1 MYAYSVQS
9 SNTNYAR
16 TTDRIWLDSNEM
28 HQGEYS
34 WKMMKVSDVKA
45 SAEEVSSLG
54 YNTSDWLSAIVP
66 GTVLNSLVYNKK
78 YPEPYYGL
86 NNKIESNKIPDISK
100 VGREFY
106 TYWFRTEFEVPA
118 SFSGK
123 NIWLQPD
130 GINYRAATIY
140 FFLRKKPEPQ
150 IPYGTNKYKTHDL
163 LLIYPVF
170 YWTLFYCSVHNR
182 VQDTSYYIQEN

>member
-1 MYAYSVQS
+1 MNKLSIFLLLFLSVAYSVQS

-106 TYWFRTEFEVPA
+106 TYWFRTEFEE
-118 SFSGK
+118 
-123 NIWLQPD
+123 
-130 GINYRAATIY
+130 RAEQLGNL
-140 FFLRKKPEPQ
+140 FC
-150 IPYGTNKYKTHDL
+150 GTEKL
-163 LLIYPVF
+163 G
-170 YWTLFYCSVHNR
+170 
-182 VQDTSYYIQEN
+182 